1 MLKLISKIFL
11 ITLFLFAIPAQA
23 AEYIKFFQSDIV
35 VKEDSS
41 LDIVEEITVHHEGN
55 LIRRGIYRDLSM
67 AKGESYQ
74 IISVMRNNKPE
85 PWFTERKGNY
95 LRLNTGNDDFLPAPA
110 TSTFTINYIMYD
122 ALRPIKGEDNNE
134 LYLNI
139 TGKWALP
146 IEKTTVTVSY
156 PEGTEIVRQYAYQT
170 GKNPLNME
178 PGNPF
183 EFSALNPN
191 EEATIAQAFKKGT
204 VNITIPAFWRWTILA
219 FAAMLIYYLVAWYFF
234 GKDPE
239 PRAIVP
245 DWEVPKDLSPL
256 ECAYIMK
263 NGKTPKNSLFLHIL
277 GLIYK
282 KAVSV
287 REVQKGQFAKA
298 KGFEINTLESADKS
312 NPEVRLFAANY
323 PKYLTVYDS
332 EPDEDLAHYN
342 SKLTKKTEKYLEQ
355 KYYRKRNLVTLLGS
369 LFLPAVWLFYASD
382 LCIFL
387 FINLLL
393 IYFANKNYMSVIIIW
408 LNLLPLT
415 LLPAINY
422 FPMSLLIL
430 PYVCL
435 ILVFKYLMFQP
446 TIIGQ
451 RQKEK
456 IAGIKMFLE
465 TITGNQIISKDT
477 QAQADDTGMPMEN
490 RLTPADMES
499 LFPYAVALGLEKAWK
514 KKFKTIFGIPL
525 WQETMRNVYYHDNFT
540 TNFSHCC
547 RDAIHIPSS
556 GSDGFGSSS
565 GFGSSG
571 GGFSGGGFGGGG
583 GGGR

>member
-23 AEYIKFFQSDIV
+23 AEYIKLFQSDIV
-35 VKEDSS
+35 VKEDGS

-55 LIRRGIYRDLSM
+55 LIRRGIYRDLSI

-74 IISVMRNNKPE
+74 IISVMRNNEPE

-146 IEKTTVTVSY
+146 IEKTIATVNY
-156 PEGTEIVRQYAYQT
+156 PEETEIVRQYAYQT
-170 GKNPLNME
+170 GKEPLYMT
-178 PGNPF
+178 PDTPF
-183 EFSALNPN
+183 EFSYLRPY

-219 FAAMLIYYLVAWYFF
+219 FAAMLIYYLTAWYFF

-245 DWEVPKDLSPL
+245 DWEAPKDLSPL

-263 NGKTPKNSLFLHIL
+263 NGKTPTNSLFLHIL
-277 GLIYK
+277 WLIYQ

-287 REVQKGQFAKA
+287 REVQKGQFTKA

-355 KYYRKRNLVTLLGS
+355 KYYRKRNLITLLGS
-369 LFLPAVWLFYASD
+369 FFVPAVWFFYTPD
-382 LCIFL
+382 LCFFL
-387 FINLLL
+387 CLNLLL

-408 LNLLPLT
+408 INLIPLT
-415 LLPAINY
+415 LSPAINY

-430 PYVCL
+430 PYICL

-446 TIIGQ
+446 TVIGQ

-465 TITGNQIISKDT
+465 TVTGNQIILKD
-477 QAQADDTGMPMEN
+477 QAIKTDSVALPMEN
-490 RLTPADMES
+490 RLTPADMEA
-499 LFPYAVALGLEKAWK
+499 LFPYAVALGLEKAWES
-514 KKFKTIFGIPL
+514 KFKTIFGSKT
-525 WQETMRNVYYHDNFT
+525 WQEITSSHIYHTNNFT
-540 TNFSHCC
+540 ANFSHCC
-547 RDAIHIPSS
+547 TKATYIPAPQSS
-556 GSDGFGSSS
+556 GHGS
-565 GFGSSG
+565 FG